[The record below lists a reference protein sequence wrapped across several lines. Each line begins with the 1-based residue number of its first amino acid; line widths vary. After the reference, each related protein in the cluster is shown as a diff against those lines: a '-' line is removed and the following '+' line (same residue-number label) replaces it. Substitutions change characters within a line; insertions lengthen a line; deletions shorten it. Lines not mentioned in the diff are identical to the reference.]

1 MASGQWLSIEGLR
14 FECVIGVTDR
24 ERQAPQEIVVNV
36 KVKIDF
42 SKAAASDTICDTVDY
57 RRIAEAVVA
66 AGRHSQFQLIEA
78 LSDHLCRTVFETFPS
93 VQAVRLELEK
103 LRALSAARS
112 IKAIVSARR
121 PAR

>member
-78 LSDHLCRTVFETFPS
+78 LSDHLCRTVFEKFPS

>member
-14 FECVIGVTDR
+14 FECVIGVTDL
-24 ERQAPQEIVVNV
+24 ERRAPQEIVVNV

-66 AGRHSQFQLIEA
+66 VGRRSEFQLIEA
-78 LSDHLCRTVFETFPS
+78 LSDHLCRTVFEKFPS